1 MGVFPGAVD
10 DGRGGRGRM
19 ATDVESESYS
29 FFPVDAESRTLDMIR
44 AFIRSGV
51 AALVLIAVAGCRG
64 PGAQTAANAPEQP
77 ILFMHSVH
85 AGENQIPCMY
95 CHYTADRSV
104 DAGIPAVRVCA
115 GCHVP
120 GSSNPMMSPA
130 TAQLAFPLADRD
142 SLWNAEATKL
152 LGYWQRQE
160 AIPWVRV
167 HKLPEHVRFPHDM
180 HVNAGLQCQT
190 CHGPVENMEEV
201 YRFSSLQMGWCID
214 CHRGQTQLSESEEAT
229 VRERSSFLRELRQLA
244 SAGESLSGLKGTH
257 PDQRASTDCVV
268 CHY

>member
-1 MGVFPGAVD
+1 
-10 DGRGGRGRM
+10 
-19 ATDVESESYS
+19 
-29 FFPVDAESRTLDMIR
+29 MIR

-51 AALVLIAVAGCRG
+51 AALAVLAVAGCRG
-64 PGAQTAANAPEQP
+64 PGAQTAASAPEQP

-85 AGENQIPCMY
+85 AGENQIPCAY
-95 CHYTADRSV
+95 CHYSADRSV
-104 DAGIPAVRVCA
+104 DAGIPAVRVCV

-120 GSSNPMMSPA
+120 GGAGGLAPPA
-130 TAQLAFPLADRD
+130 LAQLGFPTAERD

-152 LGYWQRQE
+152 VGYWQRQE

-180 HVNAGLQCQT
+180 HVNVGLECQT
-190 CHGPVENMEEV
+190 CHGPVQEMEEV

-214 CHRGQTQLSESEEAT
+214 CHRGQTELSAEEEAS
-229 VRERSSFLRELRQLA
+229 VQERSSFLRELTQLA
-244 SAGESLSGLKGTH
+244 SAGSSLGGFVGAY
-257 PDQRASTDCVV
+257 PEQRASTDCVV